1 MLINNLPATII
12 NLKDGWIGI
21 EYGNYLFVLDRTKNN
36 KSLKRPRTVFSL
48 ITANPSLSATEI
60 NDMMMHV
67 TTIYKLNPWTT
78 NKNTRASIYS
88 ALDYLKGEHYG
99 VSYKKVIKEWYNNS
113 NPKEINND
121 KFYPNIITIGEATNH
136 SIPNSSFE
144 PLKRSEEN
152 ETMEEYIWSITKDQK
167 IKREEI
173 HEYRIENNAEE
184 TSTFFVIADGY
195 KFKSGV
201 VIFNAKTKDECIEF
215 IDKLTIKSKEKGTS
229 PC

>member
-1 MLINNLPATII
+1 M
-12 NLKDGWIGI
+12 
-21 EYGNYLFVLDRTKNN
+21 DRTKNN